1 MLSNIKNL
9 DTVYII
15 AEIGLNHNGDIEIA
29 KQLIN
34 VAASAGCNAVKFQ
47 KRTPEVCVPDDQ
59 KNIERDTPWGRM
71 SYLDYRY
78 KVEFEKE
85 EYLII
90 DEYCKKKNIEWFVS
104 TWDNESVDQM
114 EDIGVCGYKV
124 PSACITDLGMLN
136 RLNKT
141 NKPIIISTG
150 MSTLEEIDVAA
161 KSFNSDLL
169 SILHCTSS
177 YPCSNDEVN
186 LNMIHELKKMYPENV
201 IGYSGHES
209 GLQISVAA
217 VAMGAKIIERHI
229 TLDRTMWGSDQAA
242 SVEPEGLRKL
252 VRDIRVVESA
262 LGDGKKVIYESE
274 KSSREKLRRFK

>member
-9 DTVYII
+9 DTVYVI

-59 KNIERDTPWGRM
+59 KNIKRDTPWGRI

-150 MSTLEEIDVAA
+150 MSTLEEIDVAV

-186 LNMIHELKKMYPENV
+186 LNMIHELKKMYQEYVQKENV
-201 IGYSGHES
+201 TQSKHDPRGVDEMMR
-209 GLQISVAA
+209 QIQY
-217 VAMGAKIIERHI
+217 
-229 TLDRTMWGSDQAA
+229 L
-242 SVEPEGLRKL
+242 
-252 VRDIRVVESA
+252 
-262 LGDGKKVIYESE
+262 E
-274 KSSREKLRRFK
+274 KSIHQINISTDKRKKIVKF

>member
-114 EDIGVCGYKV
+114 EDIGVCGYK
-124 PSACITDLGMLN
+124 
-136 RLNKT
+136 
-141 NKPIIISTG
+141 STF
-150 MSTLEEIDVAA
+150 S
-161 KSFNSDLL
+161 
-169 SILHCTSS
+169 LH
-177 YPCSNDEVN
+177 
-186 LNMIHELKKMYPENV
+186 H
-201 IGYSGHES
+201 
-209 GLQISVAA
+209 
-217 VAMGAKIIERHI
+217 
-229 TLDRTMWGSDQAA
+229 
-242 SVEPEGLRKL
+242 
-252 VRDIRVVESA
+252 
-262 LGDGKKVIYESE
+262 
-274 KSSREKLRRFK
+274 RFRYA

>member
-9 DTVYII
+9 DTVYVI

-150 MSTLEEIDVAA
+150 MSTLEEIDVAL
-161 KSFNSDLL
+161 KID
-169 SILHCTSS
+169 C
-177 YPCSNDEVN
+177 
-186 LNMIHELKKMYPENV
+186 ELFE
-201 IGYSGHES
+201 
-209 GLQISVAA
+209 
-217 VAMGAKIIERHI
+217 
-229 TLDRTMWGSDQAA
+229 
-242 SVEPEGLRKL
+242 
-252 VRDIRVVESA
+252 
-262 LGDGKKVIYESE
+262 
-274 KSSREKLRRFK
+274 